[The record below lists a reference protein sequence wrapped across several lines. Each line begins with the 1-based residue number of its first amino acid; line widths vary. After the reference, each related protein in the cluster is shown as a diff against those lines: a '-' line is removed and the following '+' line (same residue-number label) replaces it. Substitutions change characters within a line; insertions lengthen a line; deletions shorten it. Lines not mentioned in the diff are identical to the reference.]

1 MGRKTTIDYV
11 TIASTSNASDFGDLR
26 TQTHMGAANVGASN
40 SNTYGLYLGGY
51 KGTSG
56 GQTTDMEYVTMA
68 STGNTQFWGSLTVA
82 GWQCG
87 GISNPT
93 RGIRHGAIYAT
104 WQGGQYVDNN
114 KIGYWS
120 FASTGN
126 ASDFGNLVENMNS
139 MSSTSVV
146 DGSRGVMGGGL
157 KDNYD
162 YVEYMQY
169 VTIDSTGNATDFGDM
184 VIYGQQNTWGNMWGP
199 DGNYWPSG
207 VSNGTRGEFW
217 GGVVPDDAYPSRV
230 SIDAVQYI
238 TIQSAGNATDAGN
251 LQDEIHAMACGSG
264 D

>member
-1 MGRKTTIDYV
+1 MGRKTTIDYL

-68 STGNTQFWGSLTVA
+68 STGNTQFWGSLTVQ
-82 GWQCG
+82 GYQTG
-87 GISNPT
+87 GLSHAN
-93 RGIRHGAIYAT
+93 RGIRFGGIYAT
-104 WQGGQYVDNN
+104 WQGGSYVDNN

-126 ASDFGNLVENMNS
+126 ASDFGNLVENSNS
-139 MSSTSVV
+139 MSPIGVV
-146 DGSRGVMGGGL
+146 SSSRGVMAGGQR
-157 KDNYD
+157 DNYD
-162 YVEYMQY
+162 YVEHMQY
-169 VTIDSTGNATDFGDM
+169 VTIASTGNSTDHGDL
-184 VIYGQQNTWGNMWGP
+184 VTYGMQNQWGNWWGP
-199 DGNYWPSG
+199 DGIYWPSG
-207 VSNGTRGEFW
+207 VSDGPRGEFW
-217 GGVVPDDAYPSRV
+217 GGVVPDDSYPSRV

-238 TIQSAGNATDAGN
+238 TIASTGNATDAGN
-251 LQDEIHAMACGSG
+251 LQDEIHAMACGTG